1 MTTVTP
7 AESRGALVLGSAA
20 SAWRRSLGPLSW
32 VVFESLAESSIER
45 SGTTVSEKSV
55 RALAGELGLA
65 KDTVA
70 RAIQRLQRAGL
81 VSRIDARL
89 TDGRFGRG
97 CYVLDI
103 PDDLF
108 NSCSARVPSTT
119 PRRAATKSPR
129 RPEQLALLDDTNEM
143 RE

>member
-32 VVFESLAESSIER
+32 VVFESLAEGSIER

-55 RALAGELGLA
+55 RALADELGLA

-108 NSCSARVPSTT
+108 SSCKCSRPIHDHASRRDQTSSSTRTTRPS
-119 PRRAATKSPR
+119 RRHERDP
-129 RPEQLALLDDTNEM
+129 
-143 RE
+143 

>member
-7 AESRGALVLGSAA
+7 ADPRGALVLGSAA
-20 SAWRRSLGPLSW
+20 SAWRRTLSPVCW
-32 VVFESLAESSIER
+32 VVLEALAESSRER
-45 SGTTVSEKSV
+45 SGITASEKSV
-55 RALAGELGLA
+55 RALADELGLA
-65 KDTVA
+65 KDTIA
-70 RAIQRLQRAGL
+70 RAIQRLKRAGL

-89 TDGRFGRG
+89 IDGRFGHG

-108 NSCSARVPSTT
+108 NSCTARVTSTT
-119 PRRAATKSPR
+119 TRRAATKSSR
-129 RPEQLALLDDTNEM
+129 RHEQLALLDDTNET

>member
-1 MTTVTP
+1 MTAVTS
-7 AESRGALVLGSAA
+7 AEPRRALVLGSAA
-20 SAWRRSLGPLSW
+20 SAWRRSLAPLSW
-32 VVFESLAESSIER
+32 VVLEALAESSRER
-45 SGTTVSEKSV
+45 SGVTVSEKSV
-55 RALAGELGLA
+55 RALADELGLA
-65 KDTVA
+65 KDTIG

-81 VSRIDARL
+81 VSRIDTRS

-108 NSCSARVPSTT
+108 NSCSARVPYTT
-119 PRRAATKSPR
+119 TRRAATKSSR
-129 RPEQLALLDDTNEM
+129 RPEQLALLDDTNET